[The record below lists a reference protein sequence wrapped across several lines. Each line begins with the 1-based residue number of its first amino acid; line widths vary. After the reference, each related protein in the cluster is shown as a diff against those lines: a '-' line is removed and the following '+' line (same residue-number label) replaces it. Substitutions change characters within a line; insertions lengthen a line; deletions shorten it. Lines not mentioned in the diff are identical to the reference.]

1 MIGKTDESEELD
13 MVWHE
18 TYPAHC
24 QPDMKQIGEFVNS
37 PYWEQLCSY
46 LQKTYVTSPSIE
58 YSRCSMQTGWNVK
71 YKKGSRAVCTLYPEE
86 GYFICMISV
95 GAKEAPEAE
104 LALNGCTAYVRQLY
118 HDTTPFNGGRWMM
131 IEVRNG
137 EVLDDVKEL
146 IGIRMRKKRSV

>member
-1 MIGKTDESEELD
+1 MGSEMCIRDRLED
-13 MVWHE
+13 TFH
-18 TYPAHC
+18 
-24 QPDMKQIGEFVNS
+24 IS
-37 PYWEQLCSY
+37 PR
-46 LQKTYVTSPSIE
+46 IE
-58 YSRCSMQTGWNVK
+58 YSRCSMQGGWNVK

-86 GYFICMISV
+86 GYFICMVSV

-137 EVLDDVKEL
+137 EVLEDVKDL

>member
-1 MIGKTDESEELD
+1 M
-13 MVWHE
+13 
-18 TYPAHC
+18 
-24 QPDMKQIGEFVNS
+24 
-37 PYWEQLCSY
+37 
-46 LQKTYVTSPSIE
+46 
-58 YSRCSMQTGWNVK
+58 K

-86 GYFICMISV
+86 GYFICMCQVSV

-137 EVLDDVKEL
+137 EVLEDVKEL